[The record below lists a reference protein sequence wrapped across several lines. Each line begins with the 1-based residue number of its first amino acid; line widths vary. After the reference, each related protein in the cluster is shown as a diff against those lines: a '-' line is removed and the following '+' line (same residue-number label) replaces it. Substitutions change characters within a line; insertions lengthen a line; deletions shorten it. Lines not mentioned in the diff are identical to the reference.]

1 MGKDHLLIKD
11 EKLKDGGSFVDSGD
25 MNFFSKSSSNSAEN
39 TQGNGPMGKDIQC
52 VISSYADAAKIGRR
66 IAEEAAEKFRYDL
79 SASNSPLPLFTKEI
93 HQRVLKVRV
102 RENNLL

>member
-1 MGKDHLLIKD
+1 M
-11 EKLKDGGSFVDSGD
+11 DSGD

-66 IAEEAAEKFRYDL
+66 IAEEAAETFRYDS
-79 SASNSPLPLFTKEI
+79 SASNSPLSLQAASPRAFI
-93 HQRVLKVRV
+93 HQRNPSESSEGEGDRKNPFFDPHLILR
-102 RENNLL
+102 